1 MLLDKNMETMLYGI
15 KQNGIDKY
23 HEIIEEKIQIKKIL
37 ENSIAN
43 LKQTIH
49 IYKNK
54 AKYWDLENE
63 KIVTQILQ
71 IKTASEVSKQ
81 INILFIQRYKSM
93 NNELD
98 IYHKNTPNV
107 SQLNLLNG
115 CLVSERITYYKK

>member
-1 MLLDKNMETMLYGI
+1 MKCFIDKNMETMLYGI

-63 KIVTQILQ
+63 KIVMQILQ
-71 IKTASEVSKQ
+71 IKTASEVRKYSYIFHLEIQ
-81 INILFIQRYKSM
+81 IN
-93 NNELD
+93 E
-98 IYHKNTPNV
+98 
-107 SQLNLLNG
+107 
-115 CLVSERITYYKK
+115 

>member
-1 MLLDKNMETMLYGI
+1 METMLYGI

-63 KIVTQILQ
+63 KIVMQILQ

-107 SQLNLLNG
+107 SQLNLLNDH
-115 CLVSERITYYKK
+115 LVSERIRYYKK